1 MKRLNSSDIAR
12 LAGVSRST
20 VSRVI
25 NNYPNVPEETRK
37 RVMQVIKENHYYP
50 QVCGQ
55 MLNGM
60 KKKTIGLFWVSRAAI
75 AQDTLSSSYFM
86 HIIDAATA
94 HGYLVLSCILEDLTE
109 PKNVQFA
116 RKVFMEG
123 RIDAGVFFGVNN
135 NEPLLAELI
144 QAGEIVGV
152 FDHEVQDPSAANCVE
167 VNFERDSGEK
177 AIDYLYSLG
186 HRRIAVIDGGVNRVS
201 CRDRRES
208 ALRALKKHGIELPE
222 GWMVDGG
229 ITQRTGY
236 AATRQLLENCGSDL
250 PTAIFANNDAV
261 AFGVYRALNE
271 AGLRIPQ
278 DISVIGVDGHINGEH
293 TQPPL
298 TTITF
303 DFKHMFSDLV
313 SRVVSTIEQ
322 AEDVPQTVYIEGK
335 LTERASCRR
344 ADEA

>member
-1 MKRLNSSDIAR
+1 MKRLNSSDIAK

-25 NNYPNVPEETRK
+25 NNYPNVPEETRR

-86 HIIDAATA
+86 HIVDAATA
-94 HGYLVLSCILEDLTE
+94 NGYLVLSCILEDLTE
-109 PKNVQFA
+109 AKNVQFA

-123 RIDAGVFFGVNN
+123 RIDAGIFFGVNN
-135 NEPLLAELI
+135 DEPLLTELI
-144 QAGEIVGV
+144 EAGEIVGV
-152 FDHEVQDPSAANCVE
+152 FDFEEQNEAANCLA
-167 VNFERDSGEK
+167 VNFEQDSGAK
-177 AIDYLYSLG
+177 AIDYLVSLG
-186 HRRIAVIDGGVNRVS
+186 HRRIAVIDGGLTRVS

-208 ALRALKKHGIELPE
+208 ALRALEKHGIALPE
-222 GWMVDGG
+222 GWQVEGG

-236 AATRQLLENCGSDL
+236 AAAKQLLENCGGDL

-261 AFGVYRALNE
+261 AFGVYRALHE
-271 AGLRIPQ
+271 AGLRIPE
-278 DISVIGVDGHINGEH
+278 DISVIGVDGHISGEH

-298 TTITF
+298 TTIMF

-313 SRVVSTIEQ
+313 NRVVSTIEQ
-322 AEDVPQTVYIEGK
+322 AENVPQTVYIEGR

-344 ADEA
+344 IDEA